1 MRINYNTER
10 LPAVN
15 CRGYSA
21 SFFFFFFFSVCFS
34 HQAHHCGCVYSQT
47 FIHRYNTPLAHSFTH
62 LCMFYFLHMYIL
74 HCPWSQCAQ
83 CSFLGFSQLNI
94 SEAELKLD
102 LNCENVPDIVCKR
115 IDSVDFQK

>member
-21 SFFFFFFFSVCFS
+21 SFFFFFPFVFLIKHIIVDALF
-34 HQAHHCGCVYSQT
+34 T
-47 FIHRYNTPLAHSFTH
+47 NIHPSLQHSSRSLIH
-62 LCMFYFLHMYIL
+62 ASLHVL
-74 HCPWSQCAQ
+74 FPPHVHPALSLSQCAQ